1 MEKSGKLWVKGV
13 RAMLLGEYEHT
24 IDAKGRIAMPAKLRE
39 ALGAHFM
46 ITKGL
51 DGCLFVYD
59 AAEWQKLEQKLS
71 ALPMSRKTA
80 RDFTRFLFGGAC
92 EAECDKQGRVLLPNN
107 LRRHASLTKDAVIVG
122 VGNHAEIW
130 DAARWQQYN
139 EESAEDVNELAEQ
152 LADLGI

>member
-1 MEKSGKLWVKGV
+1 
-13 RAMLLGEYEHT
+13 MLLGEYEHS
-24 IDAKGRIAMPAKLRE
+24 IDPKGRLAMPAKLRE
-39 ALGAHFM
+39 GLGEHFI

-59 AAEWQKLEQKLS
+59 MAQWQLLEQKLG

-92 EAECDKQGRVLLPNN
+92 EGECDKQGRVMLPAN
-107 LRRHASLTKDAVIVG
+107 LRKHAGLEKDAVIVG
-122 VGNHAEIW
+122 VGNRAEIW
-130 DAARWQQYN
+130 DAQRWADYN
-139 EESAEDVNELAEQ
+139 EANADDVNELAEQ

>member
-1 MEKSGKLWVKGV
+1 
-13 RAMLLGEYEHT
+13 MLLGEYEHT
-24 IDAKGRIAMPAKLRE
+24 LDTKGRLAMPAKLRE
-39 ALGAHFM
+39 ALGNKFI

-59 AAEWQKLEQKLS
+59 LEQWQQLEAKLA

-92 EAECDKQGRVLLPNN
+92 EGECDKQGRVLLPAN
-107 LRRHASLTKDAVIVG
+107 LRRHAALTKDAVIVG
-122 VGNHAEIW
+122 VGNRAEIW
-130 DAARWQQYN
+130 DAQKWQEYN
-139 EESAEDVNELAEQ
+139 EGNADDVNELAEQ

>member
-1 MEKSGKLWVKGV
+1 
-13 RAMLLGEYEHT
+13 MLLGEYEHS
-24 IDAKGRIAMPAKLRE
+24 IDTKGRIAVPAKLRE
-39 ALGAHFM
+39 SLGTCFM

-59 AAEWQKLEQKLS
+59 MEQWQLLENKLA

-92 EAECDKQGRVLLPNN
+92 EAECDKQGRVLLPVN
-107 LRRHASLTKDAVIVG
+107 LRRYANLDKDAVIVG
-122 VGNHAEIW
+122 VGSRAEIW
-130 DAARWQQYN
+130 DAAKWQQYN
-139 EESAEDVNELAEQ
+139 EESAEDVSELAEQ

>member
-1 MEKSGKLWVKGV
+1 
-13 RAMLLGEYEHT
+13 MLLGEYEHS
-24 IDAKGRIAMPAKLRE
+24 IDTKGRIAMPAKLRE
-39 ALGAHFM
+39 GLGGKFI

-51 DGCLFVYD
+51 DGCLFVYAMD
-59 AAEWQKLEQKLS
+59 EWQSVEQKLAS
-71 ALPMSRKTA
+71 LPMSRKTA

-92 EAECDKQGRVLLPNN
+92 EGECDKQGRVLLPAN
-107 LRRHASLTKDAVIVG
+107 LRRYAGLEREAVIVG
-122 VGNHAEIW
+122 VGSRAEIW

>member
-1 MEKSGKLWVKGV
+1 
-13 RAMLLGEYEHT
+13 MLLGEYEHS
-24 IDAKGRIAMPAKLRE
+24 IDTKGRMAMPAKLRE
-39 ALGAHFM
+39 GLGAKFI

-51 DGCLFVYD
+51 DGCLFVYSMD
-59 AAEWQKLEQKLS
+59 EWQRVEQKLA

-92 EAECDKQGRVLLPNN
+92 EAECDKQGRVLLPAN
-107 LRRHASLTKDAVIVG
+107 LRRYAALEREAVIVG
-122 VGNHAEIW
+122 VGSRAEIW
-130 DAARWQQYN
+130 DAAKWQQYN

>member
-1 MEKSGKLWVKGV
+1 
-13 RAMLLGEYEHT
+13 MLLGEYEHT
-24 IDAKGRIAMPAKLRE
+24 LNSKGRLAMPAKLRE
-39 ALGAHFM
+39 ALGNKFI

-59 AAEWQKLEQKLS
+59 MDEWHKVEAKLA

-92 EAECDKQGRVLLPNN
+92 WGECDKQGRVLLPAN
-107 LRRHASLTKDAVIVG
+107 LRKHAGLEKDAVIVG
-122 VGNHAEIW
+122 VGSRAEIW
-130 DAARWQQYN
+130 DAQRWAAYN